1 VVGEPPAPAL
11 VPASLA
17 ATLDALHDVLAGHR
31 GALDNQVDRVEQAIA
46 VLADPDV
53 VEEAL
58 EASRAEVHRQVADIT
73 ERADRDHQLTE
84 AAQAA
89 QASEAAHTEALAT
102 RDAET
107 RAPCSPVYGTHM
119 TRRRLFAPGVL
130 VSACAAALSGVSLS
144 G

>member
-31 GALDNQVDRVEQAIA
+31 GALDNWVDRVEQAIA
-46 VLADPDV
+46 VLADPDA

-73 ERADRDHQLTE
+73 ERDDRDHQLTE
-84 AAQAA
+84 AAHGA

-107 RAPCSPVYGTHM
+107 RA
-119 TRRRLFAPGVL
+119 
-130 VSACAAALSGVSLS
+130 ALPSGLRHPI
-144 G
+144 

>member
-1 VVGEPPAPAL
+1 M
-11 VPASLA
+11 
-17 ATLDALHDVLAGHR
+17 
-31 GALDNQVDRVEQAIA
+31 
-46 VLADPDV
+46 LADPDA

-107 RAPCSPVYGTHM
+107 RAA
-119 TRRRLFAPGVL
+119 LFAPGVL

>member
-1 VVGEPPAPAL
+1 M
-11 VPASLA
+11 
-17 ATLDALHDVLAGHR
+17 
-31 GALDNQVDRVEQAIA
+31 
-46 VLADPDV
+46 LADPDA

-58 EASRAEVHRQVADIT
+58 GATRAEVNRQVADIT

-107 RAPCSPVYGTHM
+107 RDALQPWVATHRQARR
-119 TRRRLFAPGVL
+119 TRAFPDESTTPSTRASLMSQREALRRLRPNHYRSNPLRTDGARY
-130 VSACAAALSGVSLS
+130 AR
-144 G
+144 